1 MQLGIHDST
10 IEYLDKILNQRQ
22 QMQKEIKTVQSMKYR
37 KIGLT
42 QIALTDAER
51 KAMSKNTMKIF
62 NSEGSKIYEEL
73 NQERQNK
80 GLPELINPFM
90 KGN

>member
-1 MQLGIHDST
+1 
-10 IEYLDKILNQRQ
+10 
-22 QMQKEIKTVQSMKYR
+22 MQKEIKTVQSTKYR

-51 KAMSKNTMKIF
+51 KAMSKNTIKTF
-62 NSEGSKIYEEL
+62 NSEGSKVYEEL
-73 NQERQNK
+73 NKERRNK

-90 KGN
+90 KGI